1 MGQNSSKG
9 KEQVV
14 SDLERRLVAAVI
26 ARQKTG
32 DGKVPPSFDAIAL
45 KFPTIRRAFRQ
56 LRNVFDKF
64 DADRTN
70 TIDLQEMK
78 VSKHNSSFDWIH
90 MVSLFVFIAGNEGM
104 SVSDSEIQANKCKS
118 EGFYQQMDA
127 QE

>member
-1 MGQNSSKG
+1 MGQNPSKG
-9 KEQVV
+9 KEQAV

-78 VSKHNSSFDWIH
+78 VSKHNSCFDWIH
-90 MVSLFVFIAGNEGM
+90 VDSLCVFIAG
-104 SVSDSEIQANKCKS
+104 SERHVC
-118 EGFYQQMDA
+118 E
-127 QE
+127 